1 MFQVLFSKKND
12 YTEEFKIA
20 KQFRQAGDW
29 VFYACVMQRGK
40 IAYTNKILNYY
51 RVHGNNVTSTTKKQ
65 DHLNEIMKVHKFF
78 ETKFNLSKV
87 QKKKIDERYAF
98 LKEVWKLED

>member
-1 MFQVLFSKKND
+1 MC
-12 YTEEFKIA
+12 YA
-20 KQFRQAGDW
+20 K
-29 VFYACVMQRGK
+29 GK

-78 ETKFNLSKV
+78 FETKFNLSKV
-87 QKKKIDERYAF
+87 QKKENRREICF